1 METTDKKVEE
11 TKNQKQEEPKIVN
24 LFEDMNPHTHNKDSY
39 DKMIQKQNE
48 ENSK

>member
-11 TKNQKQEEPKIVN
+11 TKTPKQEESKIVN
-24 LFEDMNPHTHNKDSY
+24 LFEDMNPHTHNQASY
-39 DKMIQKQNE
+39 DKMVQKQNE